1 VREWSR
7 DTPLIQ
13 ALKTMCPRGDAD
25 EVKRLVSEGA
35 DINECSKVSL
45 MTPLMWSILLQL
57 NYDVVIYLLQHGADP
72 ELREVCGTNALC
84 YAAGVVDPF
93 YVSLLRAHGADTSM
107 LVKDEHHDMVELYIA
122 PDLPGYY
129 SGVGLTPWDIF
140 EAGSEASSVLRA
152 HIMLFRVDAQLLPI
166 MSSCEATAA
175 AALEGEEDTV
185 SPLGGRGV
193 EVLLRENGEVLR
205 LVLGFLNPFI
215 LFEE

>member
-1 VREWSR
+1 
-7 DTPLIQ
+7 
-13 ALKTMCPRGDAD
+13 MCPRGDAD

-72 ELREVCGTNALC
+72 EQREVCGLNSLC
-84 YAAGVVDPF
+84 VASGRVDPF
-93 YVSLLRAHGADTSM
+93 YVSLLLALGVDTSM
-107 LVKDEHHDMVELYIA
+107 LEDEEHHDMVETYIA
-122 PDLPGYY
+122 SDLPGYY

-166 MSSCEATAA
+166 MSSCEATAVA
-175 AALEGEEDTV
+175 ASEGENDTV
-185 SPLGGRGV
+185 SPLGGGGV

-205 LVLGFLNPFI
+205 LVLGFLNPFV
-215 LFEE
+215 LPEE